1 VRCPHSQRRFFED
14 VHAERRTDA
23 CQALGAAVSFSPW
36 RRICAKGPHTTCQQ
50 QHCTVGALQGRAMKV
65 SYDLLNTCAVETP
78 GAALPADESERLAA
92 LGELDL
98 VDHDDPALES
108 L

>member
-1 VRCPHSQRRFFED
+1 
-14 VHAERRTDA
+14 
-23 CQALGAAVSFSPW
+23 
-36 RRICAKGPHTTCQQ
+36 
-50 QHCTVGALQGRAMKV
+50 MKV

-108 L
+108 LCNLLTNLFKVPLAGACPPPITSPSCAFRQTHIAILNCSTPTRLGARRRA